1 MHLIEGKLC
10 ARTDQCKARWDL
22 FRVWLCKRTACT
34 ISMSRIVEGQQ
45 IDKQEGKQASK
56 QATSSTL
63 GDGDGE
69 MHRETVQRQEIY
81 SER

>member
-45 IDKQEGKQASK
+45 IDKQEGKQASNK
-56 QATSSTL
+56 FDVGRWRRRDAPRDCAAP
-63 GDGDGE
+63 GDL
-69 MHRETVQRQEIY
+69 
-81 SER
+81 